1 MGVILGK
8 KLKMDQIFKEDKVIP
23 VTVIQAGPVVV
34 TQIRTKEKDGYE
46 AIQVGF
52 DATKKRLNKPLAG
65 HLKNLGNFKYLKE
78 FKISNLDKEQN
89 SNLKIGDVLTVSQFK
104 EGDKVK
110 VIGLSKGKGFQGVV
124 KRHGFGGGP
133 KTHGQKDRLRA
144 PGSIGNTDLQ
154 RVALGRKMAGRMGQE
169 KIIVKNLEIVA
180 VDPKKNILMI
190 KGAVPGRK
198 GTVIEI
204 QNSFKI

>member
-8 KLKMDQIFKEDKVIP
+8 KIKMDQIFKEDKVIP
-23 VTVIQAGPVVV
+23 VTVIQAGPVVA

-52 DATKKRLNKPLAG
+52 DATKKRLNKSLAG
-65 HLKNLGNFKYLKE
+65 HLKNLGNFKCLKE
-78 FKISNLDKEQN
+78 FKISNLDKEKN

>member
-8 KLKMDQIFKEDKVIP
+8 KIKMDQIFKEDKVIP

-52 DATKKRLNKPLAG
+52 DATKKRLNKSLAG

-78 FKISNLDKEQN
+78 FKISNLDKEKN